1 MNEQGTVREYQS
13 DGTFID
19 RPMNAQEIQQNEKD
33 HAEWLQK
40 KVLEDKAKADKAVL
54 LDRLGI
60 TADEAKLLLS

>member
-1 MNEQGTVREYQS
+1 MNEQKTVREYQS

-19 RPMNAQEIQQNEKD
+19 RTMTAQEIQQNEKD
-33 HAEWLQK
+33 HAEWLLKEQIAEAEVVK
-40 KVLEDKAKADKAVL
+40 KIAL